1 MRIHSIELKN
11 FRGIKHLNVEEIPDT
26 GVTVIHGRNEAG
38 KTTILQA
45 IDTLIKH
52 KFKSKRAEV
61 RALQPVNADVSP
73 EVAMEF
79 SVGPYRLKLAKRW
92 LRQSSALLEVLSPG
106 HDTYTGEEAE
116 SKLDEILDRYL
127 DRNLFA
133 AMFLDQDDL
142 HEGIKA
148 AGISSVA
155 GVLSNQ
161 TGEESAQG
169 DDAEA
174 TTELMKQVDSDYER
188 YFSLRTGAE
197 AKELKTAR
205 QDYTE
210 TANELADSRQ
220 ALAAL
225 ADYVERFEQAQEQ
238 QRDAE
243 AKLPE
248 AKDEVT
254 EYEQQL
260 KNIDG
265 LQAAVDA
272 REKDE
277 KVAQTDLELAQS
289 QLKERR
295 KLREELQTANKNAED
310 INAAV
315 ASAKEK
321 DDAEK
326 EEIKKLN
333 DAVDAARTR
342 VDEARKRAKNSRS
355 QLEQLQDQVKAQEL
369 RTKSASVE
377 DYAKQLT
384 EIRTTLEKFGPAISD
399 SDVQRVEKREQDLE
413 LNRRLR
419 DAAVAKLV
427 FSADNPQSI
436 TVNGQDVEVTSA
448 DSSVELTAGLTLK
461 IGDVTARYEPGTG
474 ANSAQDLDR
483 EIEKLTELYETELE
497 KLGCKNTNE
506 VREKRDTYKELVAQR
521 QQLEI
526 QLDRI
531 LDGEDLEQLRVRVA
545 ALGESPE
552 VTTEN
557 ASDEDAIDKA
567 RADISAAEEAEESA
581 NNDLSN
587 AQAKLKPWEERPA
600 HTALIRIESEAEQAL
615 KLKERLAADI
625 ENANEKI
632 SDAELEGQ
640 FQKAEAKVQECKKA
654 VQKARE
660 ELDAANPELAQSLA
674 AGAQAQLVNLQKQL
688 RDSENQQN
696 TLTGHIQMQT
706 GVAERVE
713 KAEAAE
719 ELARNILE
727 SIEHRAA
734 AVRHLREV
742 LLRHQREARERY
754 AAPFAQ
760 QLGQLAGRVFNGNV
774 QFHLN
779 DDLVVE
785 KRTLDGVTVGLE
797 DLSGGAKEQMAILT
811 RFAIAQLLSQGGE
824 QGAPVMVDD
833 ALGSTDAQRIRLMAT
848 LFAEVGKD
856 SQVIVFTCEPSRY
869 DRVPDSTL
877 LDIDQLKASAP
888 IG

>member
-106 HDTYTGEEAE
+106 HDTYTGDEAE

-161 TGEESAQG
+161 TGEESEQG

-205 QDYTE
+205 QDHTE
-210 TANELADSRQ
+210 AANELAESRQ

-248 AKDEVT
+248 AKDEVA

-289 QLKERR
+289 QLRERR
-295 KLREELQTANKNAED
+295 KLREELQNANKNAED

-321 DDAEK
+321 DDTEK

-355 QLEQLQDQVKAQEL
+355 QLEQLQVQVKAQEL

-384 EIRTTLEKFGPAISD
+384 ETRTTLEKFGPAISD
-399 SDVQRVEKREQDLE
+399 SDVQRVEKCEQDLE

-427 FSADNPQSI
+427 FSAESPQNI

-448 DSSVELTAGLTLK
+448 ASSVELTAGLTLK
-461 IGDVTARYEPGTG
+461 IGEVTARYEPGTG

-483 EIEKLTELYETELE
+483 EIEKLTELYEAELE
-497 KLGCKNTNE
+497 KLGCKNTSE

-526 QLDRI
+526 QLNRI

-545 ALGESPE
+545 ALDESRE
-552 VTTEN
+552 ATTED
-557 ASDEDAIDKA
+557 APDEEAIDKA
-567 RADISAAEEAEESA
+567 RAEISAAEEAEETA

-625 ENANEKI
+625 ENAQEKI

-688 RDSENQQN
+688 RDAENQQN
-696 TLTGHIQMQT
+696 TLTGHIQMRT

-727 SIEHRAA
+727 SIEQRAA
-734 AVRHLREV
+734 AVKHLREV

>member
-106 HDTYTGEEAE
+106 HDTYTGDEAE

-161 TGEESAQG
+161 TGEESEQG

-205 QDYTE
+205 QDHTE
-210 TANELADSRQ
+210 AANELAESRQ

-248 AKDEVT
+248 AKDEVA

-289 QLKERR
+289 QLRERR
-295 KLREELQTANKNAED
+295 KLREELQNANKNAED

-321 DDAEK
+321 DDTEK

-355 QLEQLQDQVKAQEL
+355 QLEQLQGQVKAQEL

-384 EIRTTLEKFGPAISD
+384 ETRTTLEKFGPAISD
-399 SDVQRVEKREQDLE
+399 SDVQRVEKCEQDLE

-427 FSADNPQSI
+427 FSAESPQNI

-448 DSSVELTAGLTLK
+448 ASSVELTAGLTLK
-461 IGDVTARYEPGTG
+461 IGEVTARYEPGTG

-483 EIEKLTELYETELE
+483 EIEKLTDLYEAELE
-497 KLGCKNTNE
+497 KLGCKNTSE

-526 QLDRI
+526 QLNRI

-545 ALGESPE
+545 ALDESRE
-552 VTTEN
+552 ATTED
-557 ASDEDAIDKA
+557 APDEEAIDKA
-567 RADISAAEEAEESA
+567 RAEISAAEEAEETA

-625 ENANEKI
+625 ENAQEKI

-660 ELDAANPELAQSLA
+660 ELDAANPELSQSLA

-688 RDSENQQN
+688 RDAENQQN
-696 TLTGHIQMQT
+696 TLTGHIQMRT

-785 KRTLDGVTVGLE
+785 KRTLDGVAVGLE